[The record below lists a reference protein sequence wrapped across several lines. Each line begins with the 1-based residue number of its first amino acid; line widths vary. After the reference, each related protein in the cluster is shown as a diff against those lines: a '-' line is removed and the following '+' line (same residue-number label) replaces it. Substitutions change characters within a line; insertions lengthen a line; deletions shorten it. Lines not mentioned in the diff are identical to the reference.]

1 MIDADAPIP
10 DCFDKEKMSKVT
22 MYQIVWWDET
32 HQVCKLATNGTAKK
46 NQVRF
51 LRDPT
56 GKLDPK
62 GTLKDPHKELR
73 VKYEKEVRLGL
84 GCAATKCRSTDKIE
98 GKRCKAYCYSG
109 KVVLTIKDYDERQDE
124 EIKRVK
130 NLKGN
135 NFWVVSRRRKGEFF
149 LDDDVAVIA
158 GIGKKIAERL
168 RAEGLKTVEALAG
181 LSDEAIRVLAA
192 KQEGS
197 KLTPNILQKFRDLA
211 KMSQNV
217 NQPADLIQDHRQAD
231 NPYLSLYGEGEW
243 EGKIKKSVTMSGYVS
258 IADMIE
264 FMVVESQR
272 VMRGTYHEDDWFF
285 YHDAL
290 SLMTATSTIEWM
302 KKKDYLRRWLLPMNQ
317 LGADDKDLKA
327 YMNRPVGNSP
337 EMMPWDCSL
346 NKDLKDAVM
355 RHVCYTCHLPEDD
368 ERKFSLSTPKRGSYA
383 FRRILEHEDGEPSSK
398 RILQDIAKV
407 FQSMRRILEAKGT
420 LITGIGDRRG
430 RRALQQH
437 SSKINSRGGAR
448 YRQPEKDKVKWI
460 HPHALAAYELKLETS
475 AAVHAGNKENEQP
488 TDSDA
493 QVQEGEG
500 EDCL

>member
-1 MIDADAPIP
+1 
-10 DCFDKEKMSKVT
+10 
-22 MYQIVWWDET
+22 
-32 HQVCKLATNGTAKK
+32 
-46 NQVRF
+46 
-51 LRDPT
+51 
-56 GKLDPK
+56 
-62 GTLKDPHKELR
+62 
-73 VKYEKEVRLGL
+73 
-84 GCAATKCRSTDKIE
+84 
-98 GKRCKAYCYSG
+98 
-109 KVVLTIKDYDERQDE
+109 
-124 EIKRVK
+124 
-130 NLKGN
+130 
-135 NFWVVSRRRKGEFF
+135 
-149 LDDDVAVIA
+149 
-158 GIGKKIAERL
+158 
-168 RAEGLKTVEALAG
+168 
-181 LSDEAIRVLAA
+181 
-192 KQEGS
+192 
-197 KLTPNILQKFRDLA
+197 
-211 KMSQNV
+211 
-217 NQPADLIQDHRQAD
+217 
-231 NPYLSLYGEGEW
+231 
-243 EGKIKKSVTMSGYVS
+243 
-258 IADMIE
+258 
-264 FMVVESQR
+264 
-272 VMRGTYHEDDWFF
+272 
-285 YHDAL
+285 
-290 SLMTATSTIEWM
+290 MTATSTIEWM

-488 TDSDA
+488 TDLDA

-500 EDCL
+500 KDCL